1 MKLTLSRIF
10 NQTPQIVTYSFTPER
25 PLRYIAGQF
34 IELTIHHNDPDS
46 RGIRRWF
53 TLSSSPTEKYLS
65 ITTKHDVS
73 AQSTFKKNL
82 HLLKVGDIV
91 ECSEAMGDF
100 VLPKAEDIPLLLI
113 AGGIGIT
120 PYRSMIKWLIDS
132 GQSRIIQLVYSA
144 HQSSDLLFKDILNQP
159 FIQFVPYTATEKL
172 TAEIISE
179 LCDGIENKQLYIAGP
194 EPMAERLSKDF
205 IVLGTKRHQIVTDYF
220 PGYK

>member
-1 MKLTLSRIF
+1 MKITLSRVF
-10 NQTPQIVTYSFTPER
+10 NQTPQIVTYSFIPER

-34 IELTIHHNDPDS
+34 VELTLHHNDPDS

-65 ITTKHDVS
+65 ITTKHDAS
-73 AQSTFKKNL
+73 AQSSYKKNL
-82 HLLKVGDIV
+82 QLLKIGDSV

-120 PYRSMIKWLIDS
+120 PYRSMIKWLVDS
-132 GQSRIIQLVYSA
+132 GQSRIIQVVYSA
-144 HQSSDLLFKDILNQP
+144 HLSSDLLFKDILNQP
-159 FIQFVPYTATEKL
+159 FIQFIPCTAKEKL
-172 TAEIISE
+172 TAESISE
-179 LCDGIENKQLYIAGP
+179 LCGGIENKQIYIAGP
-194 EPMAERLSKDF
+194 EPMAESLSKDF
-205 IVLGTKRHQIVTDYF
+205 KQMGTKRHQIVTDYF